1 MHSIDCHSYTMFVL
15 QIIKKKISREKE
27 MSMEDSA
34 AMAHHQHGPNGG
46 NGGGGGDGG
55 RVKWSATMAPNTR
68 KASANQRIGIGR
80 PR

>member
-1 MHSIDCHSYTMFVL
+1 
-15 QIIKKKISREKE
+15 

-46 NGGGGGDGG
+46 NGNGGGGGGDGG
-55 RVKWSATMAPNTR
+55 HVKWSATMTPNTK

>member
-1 MHSIDCHSYTMFVL
+1 
-15 QIIKKKISREKE
+15 
-27 MSMEDSA
+27 MEDSA

-46 NGGGGGDGG
+46 NDGGGGGGGDGG
-55 RVKWSATMAPNTR
+55 HVKWSATMTPNTK